1 MYAAE
6 IYQIYNLTNAKLQ
19 SKSRI
24 STYLVITVLF
34 VLQRNEIVSG
44 GIEPTDSD
52 CDWPSDDETEEEK
65 KLIVIFV
72 NNIHK
77 RV

>member
-1 MYAAE
+1 MPNYMLKVE
-6 IYQIYNLTNAKLQ
+6 FQPSDL
-19 SKSRI
+19 
-24 STYLVITVLF
+24 ITSYIFL